1 MGTSSPRTRRSAIT
15 LAMTTL
21 AMVEELRGNL
31 GRALQL
37 IGEGVRLADD
47 SPRREGHQDPLH
59 VVQGSILMELDRLQD
74 ARSTLQAGMRVSEE
88 LGAHWHLPFYEAYL
102 ALERFL
108 AGGWDDAS
116 AELDAALQLVAA
128 TGERHS
134 LVLIES
140 LSSLIALHR
149 GDQRHAEEAVARAE
163 HELSDTGPRFRSHWA
178 TWARALVLEAGGA
191 TGQAFAALAGCW
203 DLCADAG
210 FAIEYPVLGADLVRL
225 ALASGE
231 RARAEQVAAA
241 VADVA
246 AGNDVPSI
254 AGSAL
259 RCRGLVEGDLALL
272 RSAVDAYAQGPRPLE
287 LALAA
292 EDAGVACAR
301 HGEVDSAVP
310 LLEQALAGYE
320 SLEAGR
326 DTARAE
332 ARLRDLGVRR
342 GRRGARRRPPTG
354 WESLTPTEHRVVDL
368 VVEGLSNPKIGERLF
383 ISRRTVQTHLAHVF
397 TKLGISSRTQ
407 LAAVATR
414 RRPAPQI
421 PTAAGVGIGHLADVS
436 PTPPR
441 PRRLPPGAT

>member
-1 MGTSSPRTRRSAIT
+1 
-15 LAMTTL
+15 
-21 AMVEELRGNL
+21 MVEELRGNL

-128 TGERHS
+128 TGEHHS

-191 TGQAFAALAGCW
+191 TEQAFAALAGCW

-210 FAIEYPVLGADLVRL
+210 FAIEYPVLGPDLVRL

-259 RCRGLVEGDLALL
+259 RCRGLVEGDLAFCG
-272 RSAVDAYAQGPRPLE
+272 RPWTPTHRVPAPSSWPSPPRTPAWPAPVTARSTPPCPCWSRPSPATSRWRPAATPPVPKRGYATWGSAVAAGARAGGPRP
-287 LALAA
+287 
-292 EDAGVACAR
+292 
-301 HGEVDSAVP
+301 
-310 LLEQALAGYE
+310 
-320 SLEAGR
+320 AGR
-326 DTARAE
+326 A
-332 ARLRDLGVRR
+332 
-342 GRRGARRRPPTG
+342 
-354 WESLTPTEHRVVDL
+354 
-368 VVEGLSNPKIGERLF
+368 
-383 ISRRTVQTHLAHVF
+383 
-397 TKLGISSRTQ
+397 
-407 LAAVATR
+407 
-414 RRPAPQI
+414 
-421 PTAAGVGIGHLADVS
+421 
-436 PTPPR
+436 
-441 PRRLPPGAT
+441 

>member
-1 MGTSSPRTRRSAIT
+1 
-15 LAMTTL
+15 
-21 AMVEELRGNL
+21 
-31 GRALQL
+31 
-37 IGEGVRLADD
+37 
-47 SPRREGHQDPLH
+47 
-59 VVQGSILMELDRLQD
+59 MELDRLQD

-116 AELDAALQLVAA
+116 AELDAALQLVAV

-191 TGQAFAALAGCW
+191 TEQAF
-203 DLCADAG
+203 
-210 FAIEYPVLGADLVRL
+210 
-225 ALASGE
+225 
-231 RARAEQVAAA
+231 
-241 VADVA
+241 
-246 AGNDVPSI
+246 
-254 AGSAL
+254 
-259 RCRGLVEGDLALL
+259 
-272 RSAVDAYAQGPRPLE
+272 
-287 LALAA
+287 AA

-310 LLEQALAGYE
+310 LLAQALAGYE

-407 LAAVATR
+407 LAAEATR
-414 RRPAPQI
+414 RRPAP
-421 PTAAGVGIGHLADVS
+421 
-436 PTPPR
+436 
-441 PRRLPPGAT
+441 